1 MSAIDMDDESRH
13 ASHMIWLLVSL
24 VVVFIAW
31 ASYFEIDQTVHSTGQ
46 VILSART
53 QVVQTADGGVLKQL
67 HTREGQAVK
76 AGQLLAVLEKERAQ
90 AGLDES
96 LARLMALKAAQ
107 VRAKAEIAQQDP
119 VYGPEFNDFPEFVQA
134 QTGLHF
140 QKKQTL
146 EEEIHLSMDAM
157 RMAEAEKSMN
167 ENLLRTGD
175 GSELDVLRAKR
186 QVTELQSRI
195 TATKNKYLQDA
206 RAELTRIED
215 ELASQAQRRNGAE
228 SVLSHTDV
236 KAPMDGIVK
245 SVKIF
250 TLGGVLRPG
259 DELMQIAPVGDAVFI
274 EAKIQPADV
283 AQLVPGQPVSVSL
296 DSFDVSVYGSLQ
308 GELVDISPDSLSENT
323 LAGMPAVHPLTG
335 QPLVYYKVN
344 IKIAKEQVNP
354 KSGLIEIK
362 PGMTAGIEIKTGTR
376 SLMTY
381 LLKPVIKTLNGSL
394 KER

>member
-31 ASYFEIDQTVHSTGQ
+31 ASYFEIDQTVRSTGQ

-146 EEEIHLSMDAM
+146 EEEIQLTMDAM

-335 QPLVYYKVN
+335 QALVYYKVN

-362 PGMTAGIEIKTGTR
+362 PGMTAGIDIKTGTR